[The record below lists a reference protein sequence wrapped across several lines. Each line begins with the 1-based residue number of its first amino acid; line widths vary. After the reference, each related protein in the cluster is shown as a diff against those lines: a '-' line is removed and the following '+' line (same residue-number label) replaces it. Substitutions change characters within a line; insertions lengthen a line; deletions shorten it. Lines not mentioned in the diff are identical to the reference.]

1 MSSVLVGSERVKPDD
16 PLAYRVSPEC
26 DVLVQEGVEGLAVA
40 ALEAWVFCIR
50 VALLGGNEPSVWT
63 LYRRQPSG
71 EASMIRMG
79 VTPDM
84 PSDWSV
90 PDASSWIV
98 VLAEGHVTWRSS
110 LPMSVR
116 MYAVESPRAR
126 RLREEPFPCRATL
139 ASGEPCAVRAVA
151 GTGGYCAVHAR

>member
-1 MSSVLVGSERVKPDD
+1 
-16 PLAYRVSPEC
+16 
-26 DVLVQEGVEGLAVA
+26 
-40 ALEAWVFCIR
+40 
-50 VALLGGNEPSVWT
+50 
-63 LYRRQPSG
+63 
-71 EASMIRMG
+71 MIRMG

-98 VLAEGHVTWRSS
+98 VLAEGYVTWRSS